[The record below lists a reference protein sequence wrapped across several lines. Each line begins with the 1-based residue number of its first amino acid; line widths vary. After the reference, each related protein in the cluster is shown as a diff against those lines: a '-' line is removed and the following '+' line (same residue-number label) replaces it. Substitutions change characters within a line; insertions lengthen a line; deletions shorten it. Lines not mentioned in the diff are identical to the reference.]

1 MFKTSFKKKYIILFV
16 LLLSV
21 FFIYQYFIK
30 SSAPKAPKFPAQP
43 VTVMSASQK
52 VFPLSIDAQG
62 IVISGQNLMLTSKT
76 SGTIKKIYVKPG
88 QYVKKGDLLVQ
99 IDDSKEIEAL
109 QNREQA
115 FQTANKNYNR
125 YEKLVK
131 SGVVSLSDVED
142 KLDKYKD
149 TISLLAEAKKDL
161 QDTKII
167 APFSGQIGLI
177 ANTKTTNN
185 NNDTILTEGSYVE
198 VNSEIVSLSNNQ
210 EQFIEYSIPQKYRQD
225 LFIGQKVSFEDSNGH
240 KINSKVSYISPNI
253 SPDTN
258 AYKLRA
264 PIPQQD
270 NAKFVTGM
278 YVDAEQLLNPNYKSF
293 YIPALSLVTALTGNY
308 VYVVE
313 NNKVVQKPITIE
325 SQIGDTILIKSGI
338 KKGDLIV
345 TSSIDSVSNGAN
357 VQVIPKN
364 AKGGK

>member
-167 APFSGQIGLI
+167 APFSGQIG
-177 ANTKTTNN
+177 
-185 NNDTILTEGSYVE
+185 SFVC
-198 VNSEIVSLSNNQ
+198 
-210 EQFIEYSIPQKYRQD
+210 QF
-225 LFIGQKVSFEDSNGH
+225 
-240 KINSKVSYISPNI
+240 
-253 SPDTN
+253 
-258 AYKLRA
+258 
-264 PIPQQD
+264 
-270 NAKFVTGM
+270 
-278 YVDAEQLLNPNYKSF
+278 
-293 YIPALSLVTALTGNY
+293 
-308 VYVVE
+308 
-313 NNKVVQKPITIE
+313 
-325 SQIGDTILIKSGI
+325 
-338 KKGDLIV
+338 
-345 TSSIDSVSNGAN
+345 
-357 VQVIPKN
+357 
-364 AKGGK
+364 